1 MAVVLAIVT
10 TAMTILYVELQIS
23 NVTASH
29 VSSTLRMCVCVYIY
43 ILLKQIIYYH
53 THIIWSNVVINT
65 TGSYIQVKTS
75 LFT

>member
-29 VSSTLRMCVCVYIY
+29 VSSTLRMCVCVCVCVYIY
-43 ILLKQIIYYH
+43 IVETNYLLSHSHYLVKCGYKYN
-53 THIIWSNVVINT
+53 WKLY
-65 TGSYIQVKTS
+65 TG
-75 LFT
+75 